1 MNVDIFIKR
10 LRLYGRHGV
19 LPQEREVGANFY
31 VTLTAVADVS
41 DEALLHDRL
50 EGTVDYSKLVEVLE
64 REMAKPSALLEHA
77 AMRMAS
83 SVLRDF
89 PIISRVEL
97 ELEKQNCAKRI
108 KLRNF
113 AMNLYLVSQK
123 MGNLS
128 IGLELMIVGML
139 TVFVILLIVIWGGKL
154 LIAVVNK
161 VAPEEVVPAKK
172 SAKPASTIDGGTMAI
187 LQEVVSQI
195 TGGKGKVASAKKI

>member
-1 MNVDIFIKR
+1 
-10 LRLYGRHGV
+10 
-19 LPQEREVGANFY
+19 
-31 VTLTAVADVS
+31 
-41 DEALLHDRL
+41 
-50 EGTVDYSKLVEVLE
+50 
-64 REMAKPSALLEHA
+64 
-77 AMRMAS
+77 
-83 SVLRDF
+83 
-89 PIISRVEL
+89 
-97 ELEKQNCAKRI
+97 
-108 KLRNF
+108 
-113 AMNLYLVSQK
+113 MNLYLVSQK

>member
-19 LPQEREVGANFY
+19 LPQEKEVGANFY
-31 VTLTAVADVS
+31 VTLTAAADVS

-89 PIISRVEL
+89 PVISRVEL
-97 ELEKQNCAKRI
+97 ELEKENPP
-108 KLRNF
+108 
-113 AMNLYLVSQK
+113 
-123 MGNLS
+123 MGVQTE
-128 IGLELMIVGML
+128 GVGVKIVH
-139 TVFVILLIVIWGGKL
+139 VR
-154 LIAVVNK
+154 
-161 VAPEEVVPAKK
+161 
-172 SAKPASTIDGGTMAI
+172 
-187 LQEVVSQI
+187 
-195 TGGKGKVASAKKI
+195 

>member
-97 ELEKQNCAKRI
+97 ELEKENCAKRI

>member
-1 MNVDIFIKR
+1 
-10 LRLYGRHGV
+10 
-19 LPQEREVGANFY
+19 
-31 VTLTAVADVS
+31 
-41 DEALLHDRL
+41 
-50 EGTVDYSKLVEVLE
+50 
-64 REMAKPSALLEHA
+64 
-77 AMRMAS
+77 
-83 SVLRDF
+83 
-89 PIISRVEL
+89 
-97 ELEKQNCAKRI
+97 
-108 KLRNF
+108 
-113 AMNLYLVSQK
+113 MNLYLVSQK

-195 TGGKGKVASAKKI
+195 TGGKCKVASAKKI